1 MTEEIKPPAMPD
13 PGKPGPEGPEPAR
26 PKPVKP
32 ESAKPGARAE
42 PPKAEP
48 AKPGG
53 YGAQDIKVLEGLEA
67 VRQRPGMFIGDTGP
81 RGLHHLVYE
90 VVDNSIDEA
99 MAGHAKTIAVRI
111 LADGSVSV
119 VDDGRGIPAGM
130 HEEGKSALEVV
141 LCTLHA
147 GGKFDNKSY
156 SVSAGLHGVGVSA
169 VNALS
174 EFLEATV
181 WRDGGE
187 WFFRCEQGIPKAPVE
202 KKGES
207 PKRGTKIHFK
217 PDKTIFKDTVDYSFE
232 TLAKRLRELAFLN
245 RGIHITLTD
254 ERSGKTEDFKYE
266 GGIREFVSYLNK
278 GKGRLHEEIIYIE
291 RKQGAVYVECAL
303 QWNDR
308 YDPTEFSFANSIN
321 THDGG
326 THLSGFKTA
335 LTGTLNK
342 YAREAN
348 LLREKDSPPSGEDYR
363 AGLTVVVSVRLP
375 NPQFES
381 QTKVK
386 LTNTDI
392 EGVVTTVVNEEL
404 KDHLERHPEVG
415 KAVFQKAMAES
426 QAREA
431 ARRARET
438 VRKGALTSGDLPGK
452 LADCSSRDREN
463 TELYIVEGDSA
474 GGSAKQGR
482 DRKFQAILPLKGKIL
497 NVEKARIDKM
507 LKHEEIRVV
516 ISAIGTGIGEGEF
529 DLSKL
534 RYGRIIIMTDAD
546 VDGSHIRTLLLTF
559 FFRHMRQLV
568 DRGHVYIAQPPLYR
582 VQEKKKEQYVH
593 NEKDMMRVLV
603 ERGVE
608 KAALEGPARKL
619 QGAELKTLIEAV
631 LRIEDAIPLVQRR
644 GISMEKYLQHY
655 DARSGRLPV
664 YRARWKGKDFTFY
677 SQESLDAWIGEQEA
691 AEKRE
696 IEVYSDEY
704 EGPRPE
710 AVPAILLNEFHGS
723 GEIEGAVKEILNL
736 GFPMAEY
743 FRAESPEGKAKYR
756 LTHEAD
762 DVPVHTLKDVLKGV
776 RKFGQKGID
785 VTRFKGLGEM
795 DAEQLWET
803 TMDPAK
809 RTLLKVTIEDVI
821 EAERMFTILMGEEVE
836 PRREFIEKH
845 ALEVKFLDV

>member
-1 MTEEIKPPAMPD
+1 MTEE
-13 PGKPGPEGPEPAR
+13 AR
-26 PKPVKP
+26 LT
-32 ESAKPGARAE
+32 SA
-42 PPKAEP
+42 
-48 AKPGG
+48 
-53 YGAQDIKVLEGLEA
+53 YGAEDIRVLEGLEA

-111 LADGSVSV
+111 HGDGSISV
-119 VDDGRGIPAGM
+119 TDDGRGIPVGL
-130 HEEGKSALEVV
+130 HKEEGKSALEVV

-181 WRDGGE
+181 WRDGFE
-187 WFFRCEQGIPKAPVE
+187 HFFRCEQGIPKAPVE
-202 KKGES
+202 KRGES
-207 PKRGTKIHFK
+207 TRRGTRIHFK
-217 PDKTIFKDTVDYSFE
+217 PDGTIFKDDTTYVFE
-232 TLAKRLRELAFLN
+232 TIAKRLRELAFLN
-245 RGIHITLTD
+245 KGVHISLTD
-254 ERSGKTEDFKYE
+254 ERTGKGEDFKFE
-266 GGIREFVSYLNK
+266 GGIREFVAYLNK
-278 GKGRLHEEIIYIE
+278 GKGRLHEDIIWFE
-291 RKQGAVYVECAL
+291 RRIGSVYVECAL

-326 THLSGFKTA
+326 THLSGFRSA
-335 LTGTLNK
+335 LTRTLNTF
-342 YAREAN
+342 AREAQ
-348 LLREKDSPPSGEDYR
+348 LLREKDAPPTGDDYR
-363 AGLTVVVSVRLP
+363 AGMTTVVSVRLP

-392 EGVVTTVVNEEL
+392 EGAVTQVVNEEL
-404 KDHLERHPEVG
+404 KDYLEKHRDVG
-415 KAVFQKAMAES
+415 KAVVQKALAES

-452 LADCSSRDREN
+452 LADCSSRDRDN

-482 DRKFQAILPLKGKIL
+482 NRKFQAILPLKGKIL
-497 NVEKARIDKM
+497 NVEKARIDRM
-507 LKHEEIRVV
+507 LKHDEIRTV
-516 ISAIGTGIGEGEF
+516 ISAIGTGIGEEEF

-534 RYGRIIIMTDAD
+534 RYGKIIIMTDAD

-559 FFRHMRQLV
+559 FFRHMRQLI
-568 DRGHVYIAQPPLYR
+568 DRGIVHIAQPPLYR
-582 VQEKKKEQYVH
+582 VVRKKHEEFVH
-593 NEKDMMRVLV
+593 NEKDMTRVLV
-603 ERGVE
+603 DLGIEGT
-608 KAALEGPARKL
+608 AFEGPARTIS
-619 QGAELKTLIEAV
+619 GAELRTLIEAV
-631 LRIEDAIPLVQRR
+631 LKIEDAVPLVQRK
-644 GISMEKYLQHY
+644 GLSMEKYLQHY
-655 DARSGRLPV
+655 DPKTGRLPT
-664 YRARWKGKDFTFY
+664 YRARWQGAETYFF
-677 SQESLDAWIGEQEA
+677 SQESLDQWIEAQEKEAGRELEAYSDDFEAPKAGTLPAIILSEFPGVPEVEA
-691 AEKRE
+691 AVRE
-696 IEVYSDEY
+696 IQ
-704 EGPRPE
+704 
-710 AVPAILLNEFHGS
+710 
-723 GEIEGAVKEILNL
+723 NL
-736 GFPMAEY
+736 GFQMAEY
-743 FRAESPEGKAKYR
+743 FRGELLEGKAKYR
-756 LTHEAD
+756 LAYEGETL
-762 DVPVHTLKDVLKGV
+762 PVQTLRELLRGIRQVGKKGLE
-776 RKFGQKGID
+776 

-803 TMDPAK
+803 TMNPDK
-809 RTLLKVTIEDVI
+809 RTLLKVTIEDAI

>member
-1 MTEEIKPPAMPD
+1 MTEENKPAP
-13 PGKPGPEGPEPAR
+13 R
-26 PKPVKP
+26 
-32 ESAKPGARAE
+32 
-42 PPKAEP
+42 
-48 AKPGG
+48 
-53 YGAQDIKVLEGLEA
+53 YGAEDIRVLEGLEA

-99 MAGHAKTIAVRI
+99 MGGYAKTIAVRI
-111 LADGSVSV
+111 HADGAVSV
-119 VDDGRGIPAGM
+119 VDDGRGIPVEIPPGQD
-130 HEEGKSALEVV
+130 KSALQVV

-187 WFFRCEQGIPKAPVE
+187 FFFRCEKGVPKAPVV
-202 KKGES
+202 KKGEA
-207 PKRGTKIHFK
+207 PAGKRGTKIHFL
-217 PDKTIFKDTVDYSFE
+217 PDKTIFKETVEYVFE

-245 RGIHITLTD
+245 RGVHIALTD
-254 ERSGKTEDFKYE
+254 ERSGKSEDFKYD
-266 GGIREFVSYLNK
+266 GGIREFVAYLNK
-278 GKGRLHEEIIYIE
+278 GKGRLHEDVIWFE
-291 RKQGAVYVECAL
+291 RKMGQVLVECAL

-308 YDPTEFSFANSIN
+308 YDPIEFSFANSIN

-326 THLSGFKTA
+326 THLSGFKSA
-335 LTGTLNK
+335 LTRTLNA
-342 YAREAN
+342 YAKEIQ
-348 LLREKDSPPSGEDYR
+348 LLKEKDTPPAGEDFR

-392 EGVVTTVVNEEL
+392 EGVVIQAVNEEL
-404 KDHLERHPEVG
+404 HDYLEKHRDVG
-415 KAVFQKAMAES
+415 KAVFAKAMAES

-516 ISAIGTGIGEGEF
+516 ISAIGTGIGEEEF
-529 DLSKL
+529 DLAKL
-534 RYGRIIIMTDAD
+534 RYGKIIIMTDAD

-582 VQEKKKEQYVH
+582 IARKKHEEYVH
-593 NEKDMMRVLV
+593 NEKDMTRVLV
-603 ERGVE
+603 DLGIEGTV
-608 KAALEGPARKL
+608 LEGPSRKL
-619 QGAELKTLIEAV
+619 AGAELRSLVEAV
-631 LRIEDAIPLVQRR
+631 LRIEDAFPLVQRK
-644 GISMEKYLQHY
+644 GLSMEKYLQQF
-655 DARSGRLPV
+655 DARAGRLPL
-664 YRARWKGKDFTFY
+664 YRAKWQGKDQYFY
-677 SQESLDAWIGEQEA
+677 SQESLDAWIAQEEKA
-691 AEKRE
+691 AGRE
-696 IEVYSDEY
+696 IEAYSDDF
-704 EGPRPE
+704 EGPRADAQPS
-710 AVPAILLNEFHGS
+710 ILLNEFVGS
-723 GEIEGAVKEILNL
+723 GEVEAAVKEIQNL

-743 FRAESPEGKAKYR
+743 FRAEEADGKAKYR
-756 LTHEAD
+756 LVYEGEAI
-762 DVPVHTLKDVLKGV
+762 PVHTLRDVLRGIRQVGK
-776 RKFGQKGID
+776 KGIE

-795 DAEQLWET
+795 DADQLWKT
-803 TMDPAK
+803 TMDPAH

>member
-1 MTEEIKPPAMPD
+1 MTET
-13 PGKPGPEGPEPAR
+13 
-26 PKPVKP
+26 
-32 ESAKPGARAE
+32 AKPAE
-42 PPKAEP
+42 Q
-48 AKPGG
+48 
-53 YGAQDIKVLEGLEA
+53 YGAKDIKVLEGLEA

-99 MAGHAKTIAVRI
+99 MAGHAKSIMVRI
-111 LADGSVSV
+111 HPDGSLSV
-119 VDDGRGIPAGM
+119 TDDGRGIPVDI
-130 HEEGKSALEVV
+130 HKEEGKSALEVV

-169 VNALS
+169 VNAVS

-187 WFFRCEQGIPKAPVE
+187 WFFRCEQGIPKGPVVQ
-202 KKGES
+202 KGS
-207 PKRGTKIHFK
+207 STRRGTRIHFK
-217 PDKTIFKDTVDYSFE
+217 PDKTIFKDLTDFVFE

-245 RGIHITLTD
+245 RGVHITLVD
-254 ERSGKTEDFKYE
+254 ERPNGKTEEFKYE
-266 GGIREFVSYLNK
+266 GGIAEFVSYLNK
-278 GKGRLHEEIIYIE
+278 GKGKLHDPVIWFEQKI
-291 RKQGAVYVECAL
+291 GNVYLECAL

-326 THLSGFKTA
+326 THLSGFRSA
-335 LTGTLNK
+335 LTRTLNAF
-342 YAREAN
+342 AREAQ
-348 LLREKDSPPSGEDYR
+348 LLREKDSPPSGDDYR

-392 EGVVTTVVNEEL
+392 EGIVTQIVNEQL
-404 KDHLERHPEVG
+404 HDHLERHRDVG
-415 KAVFQKAMAES
+415 KAVFLKAMSES

-452 LADCSSRDREN
+452 LADCTSRDREN

-482 DRKFQAILPLKGKIL
+482 ERKFQAILPLKGKIL

-507 LKHEEIRVV
+507 LKHEEIRTV
-516 ISAIGTGIGEGEF
+516 ISAIGTGIGEEDF

-534 RYGRIIIMTDAD
+534 RYGKIIIMTDAD

-559 FFRHMRQLV
+559 FFRHMRKLV
-568 DRGHVYIAQPPLYR
+568 DEGHVYIAQPPLYKVVSKNR
-582 VQEKKKEQYVH
+582 EEYVH
-593 NEKDMMRVLV
+593 NEKAMIQIFVAL
-603 ERGVE
+603 GVE
-608 KAALEGPARKL
+608 SAVLEGPQRRLA
-619 QGAELKTLIEAV
+619 GADLRTMVEAV
-631 LRIEDAIPLVQRR
+631 LKIEDALTLVQRK
-644 GISMEKYLQHY
+644 GLSMEKYLQQY
-655 DARSGRLPV
+655 DAKSGMLPV
-664 YRARWKGKDFTFY
+664 YRARRNGKEHFFY
-677 SQESLDAWIGEQEA
+677 SQEALDQWIEA
-691 AEKRE
+691 EEKAAGQDL
-696 IEVYSDEY
+696 EVHSDDV
-704 EGPRPE
+704 E
-710 AVPAILLNEFHGS
+710 APPGGVAPAILLNEFHAAV
-723 GEIEGAVKEILNL
+723 EVGAAVRDLNRL
-736 GFPMAEY
+736 GFTMSEY
-743 FRAESPEGKAKYR
+743 FRAEDADGKSKYR
-756 LTHEAD
+756 LVHDTD
-762 DVPVHTLKDVLKGV
+762 QIPVRTLRDILKAIRTVGRKGLKDV
-776 RKFGQKGID
+776 Q
-785 VTRFKGLGEM
+785 RFKGLGEM

-803 TMDPAK
+803 TMDPAR
-809 RTLLKVTIEDVI
+809 RTLLKVTIEDAI
-821 EAERMFTILMGEEVE
+821 QAERMFTILMGEEVE

-845 ALEVKFLDV
+845 ALEVKNLDI

>member
-1 MTEEIKPPAMPD
+1 MTEET
-13 PGKPGPEGPEPAR
+13 
-26 PKPVKP
+26 
-32 ESAKPGARAE
+32 AKPAGR
-42 PPKAEP
+42 
-48 AKPGG
+48 
-53 YGAQDIKVLEGLEA
+53 YGADDIRVLEGLEA

-99 MAGHAKTIAVRI
+99 MAGHAKTIQVR
-111 LADGSVSV
+111 LHADGACSVT
-119 VDDGRGIPAGM
+119 DDGRGIPVDV
-130 HEEGKSALEVV
+130 HKEEGKSALEVV

-174 EFLEATV
+174 DVLEATV
-181 WRDGGE
+181 WRDGHE
-187 WFFRCEQGIPKAPVE
+187 WSFRCEKGVPKAPVE
-202 KKGES
+202 KRGAS
-207 PKRGTKIHFK
+207 ARRGTKIHFK
-217 PDKTIFKDTVDYSFE
+217 PDPTIFKDDTNFVFE
-232 TLAKRLRELAFLN
+232 TIAKRLRELAFLN
-245 RGIHITLTD
+245 RGVHIALSD
-254 ERSGKTEDFKYE
+254 ERTGKAEDFKYD

-278 GKGRLHEEIIYIE
+278 GKGRVHEDVIWFEKRVESI
-291 RKQGAVYVECAL
+291 YVECAL

-308 YDPTEFSFANSIN
+308 YDPVEFSFANSIN

-326 THLSGFKTA
+326 THLSGFRSA
-335 LTGTLNK
+335 LTRTLNLF
-342 YAREAN
+342 AREAQV
-348 LLREKDSPPSGEDYR
+348 LREKDTPPTGDDYR

-404 KDHLERHPEVG
+404 HDYLEKHREVG
-415 KAVFQKAMAES
+415 KAVFGKAMSEA

-438 VRKGALTSGDLPGK
+438 VRKGALSSGDLPGK

-463 TELYIVEGDSA
+463 SELFIVEGDSA

-529 DLSKL
+529 DLAKL
-534 RYGRIIIMTDAD
+534 RYGKVVIMTDAD

-582 VQEKKKEQYVH
+582 VARKKREDYVH
-593 NEKDMMRVLV
+593 NERDMTRLLV
-603 ERGVE
+603 ELGVDGTVF
-608 KAALEGPARKL
+608 EGPSRKL
-619 QGAELKTLIEAV
+619 QGAEFRKLVEAV
-631 LRIEDAIPLVQRR
+631 VKIEEAIPLVQRR
-644 GISMEKYLQHY
+644 GIAMERYLGQF
-655 DARSGRLPV
+655 DAKAGRLPV
-664 YRARWKGKDFTFY
+664 YRARWQGREGFFY
-677 SQESLDAWIGEQEA
+677 SQEALDAFVEEQEKA
-691 AEKRE
+691 AGRE
-696 IEVYSDEY
+696 LEVFTDEY
-704 EGPRPE
+704 EGPADGAAAGIR
-710 AVPAILLNEFHGS
+710 LNEFHGVLD
-723 GEIEGAVKEILNL
+723 IEGAARDLSAL
-736 GFPMAEY
+736 GFPLSEF
-743 FRAESPEGKAKYR
+743 FRADEPEGKAKYR
-756 LTHEAD
+756 LLSGE
-762 DVPVHTLKDVLKGV
+762 DVFPVRTLRDVLKGI
-776 RKFGQKGID
+776 RACGRKGIE

-809 RTLLKVTIEDVI
+809 RTMLKVTIEDAI